1 MSRVVP
7 VREDALNAT
16 HEQKGGGW
24 ERAVLSAGRGRS
36 PSGRNREV
44 KEVEGPSR
52 TVQNLNEHQ

>member
-16 HEQKGGGW
+16 HEQKGGDW
-24 ERAVLSAGRGRS
+24 ERAVLSAGRGRC

-44 KEVEGPSR
+44 KEVEGPE
-52 TVQNLNEHQ
+52 QNFSELEHQ